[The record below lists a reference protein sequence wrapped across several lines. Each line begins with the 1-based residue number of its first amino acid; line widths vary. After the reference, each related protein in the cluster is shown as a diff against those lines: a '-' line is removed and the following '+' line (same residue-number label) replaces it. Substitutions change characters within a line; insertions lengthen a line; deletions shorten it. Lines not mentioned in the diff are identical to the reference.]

1 MFLGV
6 SRRMSTVNGNENA
19 VPTDLGSSPSES
31 SAKTPKSWLE
41 QVGAN
46 DLSNE
51 TEDGDTDPPPKRAST
66 FWTER

>member
-19 VPTDLGSSPSES
+19 VPTDLGSSRSES

-51 TEDGDTDPPPKRAST
+51 TEDGDTDPPPKRACT
-66 FWTER
+66 F

>member
-46 DLSNE
+46 DLSKE

>member
-19 VPTDLGSSPSES
+19 VATDLGSSPSES

-41 QVGAN
+41 QVGTN

-51 TEDGDTDPPPKRAST
+51 TEDGDTDPPPKRACT
-66 FWTER
+66 F